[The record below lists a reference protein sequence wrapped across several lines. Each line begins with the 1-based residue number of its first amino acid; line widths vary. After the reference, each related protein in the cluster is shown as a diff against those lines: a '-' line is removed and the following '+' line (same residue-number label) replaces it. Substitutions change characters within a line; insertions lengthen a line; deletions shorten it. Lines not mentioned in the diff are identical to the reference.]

1 MLGVLGKT
9 GDFIKAQTGK
19 SALALAAFF
28 GALAAFSLPP
38 YPFTLLF
45 VFSLSLMLILLS
57 RAKTGWRA
65 FALGFAFGVG
75 YFGMSIYWVG
85 ESFLAQSEVPHWT
98 APIAVALLVLYL
110 SLFPALAFMISKN
123 VWGSN
128 WAPRALI
135 FAGIYS
141 FFEWLRGWG
150 ELGFPWNTTSSIW
163 WPYEEMIQVAALVG
177 SYGLGALTLLAIGLF
192 VALFD
197 KAVPRNDRFGMT
209 LMGALILAALAM
221 LGWTR
226 LDAVTT
232 EYQEGITL
240 RLVQANIP
248 QTEKWDPALLRWN
261 LERHIV
267 LSTPLTA
274 EGAPVSYLVWPET
287 AIPYDVDDPVVRSY
301 LAEALGGKVTLISG
315 ANRFGGEEE
324 GGVFNSVYA
333 LGPGGEVLDVY
344 DKVHLVP
351 FGEYI
356 PLREY
361 LGPMG
366 LDTLVAGST
375 DFSRG
380 AGLKTMELPGL
391 PRFSPLVCYEIIFPG
406 KVVALDSNPE
416 WILNLTNDAWFG
428 ITPGPYQHFEMA
440 RMRAVEEG
448 IPVVRVA
455 GSGISGVVDP
465 LGRVTDK
472 LGLEQSGFLD
482 VALPRPLVQKTLYS
496 VYGSMI
502 FLSLVLAF
510 LTIGMIIKGNPKQDY
525 R

>member
-1 MLGVLGKT
+1 MLGVLGRT
-9 GDFIKAQTGK
+9 GDFVKAQTGK

-28 GALAAFSLPP
+28 GALATFSLPP

-45 VFSLSLMLILLS
+45 MFSLPLVLILLS
-57 RAKTGWRA
+57 QAKRGWRA

-75 YFGMSIYWVG
+75 YFGMSLYWVG
-85 ESFLAQSEVPHWT
+85 ESFLAQSDVPHWT
-98 APIAVALLVLYL
+98 APIAVVLLVMYM
-110 SLFPALAFMISKN
+110 SLFPALAFMISRN
-123 VWGSN
+123 FWGST

-197 KAVPRNDRFGMT
+197 KAIPLHDRFGMT
-209 LMGALILAALAM
+209 LMGTLMLTALAL
-221 LGWTR
+221 LGWAR
-226 LDAVTT
+226 LDAMTT
-232 EYQEGITL
+232 EYHEGITL

-248 QTEKWDPALLRWN
+248 QTEKWNPALLRRN
-261 LERHIV
+261 LDRHIV

-274 EGAPVSYLVWPET
+274 EGAPVPYLVWPET
-287 AIPYDVDDPVVRSY
+287 AIPFDVGDPVVRGY

-315 ANRFGGEEE
+315 ANRYGGEEE

-333 LGPGGEVLDVY
+333 LAPGGEVLDIY

-356 PLREY
+356 PFRKY
-361 LGPMG
+361 LGRMG
-366 LDTLVAGST
+366 LNALVAGSS

-380 AGLKTMELPGL
+380 TGLKTMELPGL

-406 KVVALDSNPE
+406 NVVAPNGNPA
-416 WILNLTNDAWFG
+416 WFLNLTNDAWFG
-428 ITPGPYQHFEMA
+428 VTPGPYQHFEMA

-455 GSGISGVVDP
+455 GGGISGVVDP
-465 LGRVTDK
+465 LGRVTGQ
-472 LGLEQSGFLD
+472 LGLGQTGFLD

-496 VYGSMI
+496 VYGSII
-502 FLSLVLAF
+502 FLSIVLAF
-510 LTIGMIIKGNPKQDY
+510 LTIGMIIKSDPKQD
-525 R
+525 RH